1 MRREPFVARPR
12 VLKYNHLLDR
22 LKGERSHSPMNQE
35 TAFERPRGVS
45 HIEVREGFAQVHVSK
60 LDEPSTDRL
69 RVLQLVAQAGVS
81 IDFVKL
87 TPTGF
92 SFVIAQNHSE
102 SVAAALRPHLAKDDE
117 DQPHFRIR
125 DDRSIVLVHAVNIRD
140 EEGLIAK
147 IVRSAIATSAHVD
160 HIGDMHDRLLMVVQ
174 ADDAERLKLAIEQG
188 QREEGWGESLPASQ
202 PFRHAEVPSKTK
214 GIKVMKFGGTSVATN
229 KNRMLAALK
238 VVSAKEQGYQ
248 PVVVVSAIG
257 RKGDPYATDT
267 LLAML
272 KEIDPSVEPDPR
284 EVDLLMGCGE
294 ILSSVIFSHTLR
306 TLGHSATSF
315 RGGQAGIRTDGV
327 FGNARI
333 VGINPVSILKSI
345 EAGSIPVVCGFQ
357 GVYIS
362 GDGAPGGE
370 LTTLGRG
377 GSDTT
382 ASAVGAALNADAVEI
397 FTDVEGVKT
406 ADPDMVANAP
416 TLRKVTYDEVA
427 EIAHLGAK
435 VVHPRAAEIAMKFDI
450 PLWVKST
457 FSDDEGTEIVSR
469 NKFPGRRVTGVTHT
483 GKLVYLQFRMGEAS
497 DEDRA
502 TLESRLYEAVAR
514 FNVNLHMV
522 NLSPSGTGF
531 AVPRDQYSIVRI
543 VLDGLVVP
551 VAGTMYLLQVGAASA
566 EVETQAKLLEDFG
579 NIKRICADLTEGC
592 TMVSVVGHEYM
603 QQPGVFYRALK
614 ELHDAGIPVLQTTDS
629 DFSLSC
635 LIPESECHRAVRLLH
650 AAFPLAEAQ

>member
-1 MRREPFVARPR
+1 
-12 VLKYNHLLDR
+12 
-22 LKGERSHSPMNQE
+22 MNQE

-45 HIEVREGFAQVHVSK
+45 HIETRNGYAQIHVSE
-60 LDEPSTDRL
+60 LSTPNKDRL
-69 RVLQLVAQAGVS
+69 NVLAAVANAGVS

-87 TPTGF
+87 TPSGL
-92 SFVIAQNHSE
+92 SFIVPQG
-102 SVAAALRPHLAKDDE
+102 AARDVENVLSPLLGTVE
-117 DQPHFRIR
+117 GSPHFKIR
-125 DDRSIVLVHAVNIRD
+125 DGRSIVLVHAVNIRD

-147 IVRSAIATSAHVD
+147 IVRCAIATSAEVD
-160 HIGDMHDRLLMVVQ
+160 HIGDMHDRLLMVVPTQDAPRLREGIERAQQ
-174 ADDAERLKLAIEQG
+174 A
-188 QREEGWGESLPASQ
+188 EGWSEAGRPSAPFKTQGDAPAS
-202 PFRHAEVPSKTK
+202 R
-214 GIKVMKFGGTSVATN
+214 GIKVMKFGGTSVATA

-238 VVSAKEQGYQ
+238 VVSAKEQGYK

-267 LLAML
+267 LIGML
-272 KEIDPSVEPDPR
+272 REIDPNVEPDSR
-284 EVDLLMGCGE
+284 EVDLLMACGE
-294 ILSSVIFSHTLR
+294 ILSSAIFAHTLK
-306 TLGHSATSF
+306 TLGHPAMSF

-327 FGNARI
+327 YGNARI
-333 VGINPVSILKSI
+333 VGINPVSIFQCI
-345 EAGSIPVVCGFQ
+345 EKGAIPVVCGFQ
-357 GVYIS
+357 GVYVS

-382 ASAVGAALNADAVEI
+382 ASAMGAALNADAVEI

-406 ADPDMVANAP
+406 ADPDMVKDAP

-469 NKFPGRRVTGVTHT
+469 DKFPGRRVTGVTHT
-483 GKLVYLQFRMGEAS
+483 GKLVYLQFRIEAP
-497 DEDRA
+497 DEHQS
-502 TLESRLYEAVAR
+502 TLESRIYEALAR
-514 FNVNLHMV
+514 FNVNLHML

-531 AVPRDQYSIVRI
+531 AMPRDQYPIVQD

-551 VAGTMYLLQVGAASA
+551 VDGHVYLLQIGQPSP
-566 EVETQAKLLEDFG
+566 EVETQADILKSLGPVIRVRAE
-579 NIKRICADLTEGC
+579 LTEGC
-592 TMVSVVGHEYM
+592 TMVSLVGHEYL
-603 QQPGVFYRALK
+603 QQSGVFYRTLS
-614 ELHDAGIPVLQTTDS
+614 ELAKADIPVLQTTDS

-635 LIPESECHRAVRLLH
+635 LVPESECHRAVRILH
-650 AAFPLAEAQ
+650 ETFPLAELT